1 MHCVEEIKNGIYWV
15 GCNDFRTELFER
27 IFPFLRV
34 LLIIPISS
42 MMKRR
47 ASSMPWINRA
57 VTNFLKM

>member
-27 IFPFLRV
+27 LR
-34 LLIIPISS
+34 IIPISS

-47 ASSMPWINRA
+47 ASSMLWINRA
-57 VTNFLKM
+57 VTNFLKT